1 MLTTGKFPISRN
13 SLHFDENMF
22 QMFGEWARDYTE
34 NHLNMKVILYQV
46 DYIRTNSDDLYG
58 ETNTDEVKYKTPI
71 ELPCRYKIDQS
82 ANQSYMKK
90 NNNARYKQVGNISFS
105 VFEETLKEYKCDIKY
120 GDLVGVVADNQT
132 IIFFEVYDDGKS
144 NFSNLETMFGY
155 KRFYRNVKG
164 SAIDESVF
172 NG

>member
-1 MLTTGKFPISRN
+1 MQTKGKFPISRN
-13 SLHFDENMF
+13 SMFFDESMF
-22 QMFGEWARDYTE
+22 QMFSEWARDYTE
-34 NHLNMKVILYQV
+34 TWINQKVVLYQV

-58 ETNTDEVKYKTPI
+58 ETNSDEIKYKPPI

-82 ANQSYMKK
+82 TNEAYMKNK
-90 NNNARYKQVGNISFS
+90 NARYKQIGNITAY

-120 GDLVGVVADNQT
+120 GDLMGVVADHST
-132 IIFFEVYDDGKS
+132 LIFFEVFDEGKA
-144 NFSNLETMFGY
+144 NFSNKETMFGY
-155 KRFYRNVKG
+155 KRFYRTIKA